1 MVQMKKVVKPS
12 ARHCAGAGVFKVDGR
27 ESLLLGVVVGRR
39 TVDYRSLQYGRRYYP
54 NCSMGNN
61 LDQTI
66 LLWARIST
74 MPKLWGPF
82 SFHTFGSTTG
92 GDAIFCPT
100 PKIWWMGFGRKN
112 SLPVEMPLER
122 GLSAHGASRF
132 V

>member
-1 MVQMKKVVKPS
+1 MVQMTEAVKPS
-12 ARHCAGAGVFKVDGR
+12 ARHCEGAGVFKVDGR

-39 TVDYRSLQYGRRYYP
+39 TVEYRSLQYGIRSYQ
-54 NCSMGNN
+54 NCSMGKN

-82 SFHTFGSTTG
+82 SFHIFGSTTG

-112 SLPVEMPLER
+112 SMPVEMP
-122 GLSAHGASRF
+122 S
-132 V
+132 